1 MPVDLK
7 NLEESI
13 KRESPTTGLLLND
26 TKVLADQSKPLPL
39 RHSGNSFRNFFTAI
53 RPQMG
58 ATSHAI
64 GNKLTSASHAKRKIV
79 SSGMGMV
86 ASTTTGYVVGWATGL
101 AATSAFVAT
110 AALTGGIAA
119 GVLVLGLLIGIAVSQ
134 YQKAQKEQR
143 KKNLALGTRTNVQML
158 DDLRYL
164 LTHGE
169 LEEIARYHEKALK
182 TEKELFV
189 SLMNTPSTGVSNCGE
204 AATIAYK
211 MYRHK
216 KRLEEKLV
224 ADDRKKHVCLYNKL
238 VQDKIK
244 ESSALLQSLGKEFV
258 ESVVKHRLADGTLGR
273 TASKKPTLGIVK
285 GEFRDYLELKLKTW
299 VNDALKGSGDK
310 KAAAFLDV
318 LTLLYEAKMSS
329 TGDHNDVAGK
339 VSNAL
344 DAASLSTSSLGSTGQ
359 TGNKVAAMSAQT
371 LLDGMLL
378 TGKTAATEAAK
389 ISAFGS
395 MASGAPGSIAAS
407 GGAGFAAGLLV
418 SSLVGAV
425 LEYKNDKN
433 NMAALKTEKDP
444 VQRIWILRSLLE
456 AGRINILYESYR
468 KTQESTER
476 LNALVTAFKAMNV
489 RPSYALMVEA
499 ATHLYRIQKHVIRM
513 IAVGG
518 LLNMFF
524 NELDKEVGRMVR
536 VWSDQGGLAPRAIHI
551 VKGQV
556 VKDHACNGTCYGL
569 VMIENGVVKV
579 QHRLSV

>member
-1 MPVDLK
+1 
-7 NLEESI
+7 
-13 KRESPTTGLLLND
+13 
-26 TKVLADQSKPLPL
+26 
-39 RHSGNSFRNFFTAI
+39 
-53 RPQMG
+53 
-58 ATSHAI
+58 
-64 GNKLTSASHAKRKIV
+64 
-79 SSGMGMV
+79 
-86 ASTTTGYVVGWATGL
+86 
-101 AATSAFVAT
+101 
-110 AALTGGIAA
+110 
-119 GVLVLGLLIGIAVSQ
+119 
-134 YQKAQKEQR
+134 
-143 KKNLALGTRTNVQML
+143 ML

-169 LEEIARYHEKALK
+169 LEKIARYHENALK
-182 TEKELFV
+182 TEKELFLA
-189 SLMNTPSTGVSNCGE
+189 LMNAPSTGLANCGE
-204 AATIAYK
+204 AATLACK
-211 MYRHK
+211 MSRHK

-224 ADDRKKHVCLYNKL
+224 ADDRKKHVGMYNKL

-244 ESSALLQSLGKEFV
+244 ESSALLQSLGKEFI

-273 TASKKPTLGIVK
+273 TASKNPVLGVVK

-299 VNDALKGSGDK
+299 ANDALKGSGDK

-318 LTLLYEAKMSS
+318 LPLLYEAKMSS
-329 TGDHNDVAGK
+329 TGDPNDIAGK
-339 VSNAL
+339 VINAL
-344 DAASLSTSSLGSTGQ
+344 EAASLSTSSSGSTGQ

-371 LLDGMLL
+371 LLDGILL

-389 ISAFGS
+389 ISVFGS

-476 LNALVTAFKAMNV
+476 LNTLVTVFKAMSG
-489 RPSYALMVEA
+489 RLSYALMTEA
-499 ATHLYRIQKHVIRM
+499 ATHLYRIQTHLIRM

-524 NELDKEVGRMVR
+524 NELDKEAGRMVR
-536 VWSDQGGLAPRAIHI
+536 AWSDQGGLAPRAIHI

-556 VKDHACNGTCYGL
+556 MKDHACNGTCYGL
-569 VMIENGVVKV
+569 EMIENGVIKV